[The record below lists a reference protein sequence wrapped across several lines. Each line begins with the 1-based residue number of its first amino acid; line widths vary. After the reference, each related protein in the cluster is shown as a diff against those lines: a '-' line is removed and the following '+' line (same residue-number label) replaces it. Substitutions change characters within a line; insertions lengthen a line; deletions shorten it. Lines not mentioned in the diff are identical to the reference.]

1 MARTPLLAL
10 SLAALTA
17 SSSVPHVERS
27 ASYPKRSSA
36 DSALLEWGNSA
47 IIHNA
52 DGVVARFGPAATHPE
67 FELGIEAD
75 LVTAS
80 PRQGCEVLT
89 NAKHALT
96 QIVVMYRGGCSF
108 RKKLATAEAAGAA
121 ALIVVN
127 NDRRSP
133 DRVFAMSLDAD
144 DEIDSVEDGQP
155 DVDADLQIRTPSLMV
170 SYAAGQQLREHGP
183 RRMRIFAGGDRPF
196 IESVTDA
203 APLLYLVHNAIIDEE
218 IAAAKQL
225 LAPYLLPHPPGRS
238 TEAPV
243 HRATRSLGALRGAQ
257 LTAFYERIASIV
269 GYPVDHLSEPVLER
283 RRAGQA
289 YALREDRAL
298 LPLNPRGVEDA
309 RARTIMTVYCYLDDV
324 ADDDGGALY
333 FARARPGAVRV
344 RVRKG
349 LAAIFYS
356 ALEDG
361 TLDRTAA
368 HGDAPLRPGAEAWVL
383 ALRIYDRPRPLARR
397 VLLPAVLWLPFG
409 GAPPKALAVAAYR
422 FFARA
427 VGEEKAPAAVDAAL
441 WALASLLLAPF
452 ALAAY
457 LAYKALEKSRT
468 PPPRHVSQPEK
479 RGKKSK
485 KKD

>member
-1 MARTPLLAL
+1 MQPLLAL
-10 SLAALTA
+10 ACLAALTA
-17 SSSVPHVERS
+17 SSSVPQVESS

-80 PRQGCEVLT
+80 PRQGCEALS
-89 NAKHALT
+89 NAAKALT

-108 RKKLATAEAAGAA
+108 RKKLENAEAAGAA

-133 DRVFAMSLDAD
+133 DRAFAMSLDAD
-144 DEIDSVEDGQP
+144 EEVDRPDGGP
-155 DVDADLQIRTPSLMV
+155 DPDQDAKVRTPSLMV

-203 APLLYLVHNAIIDEE
+203 APLLYLVHNAIMDSE
-218 IAAAKQL
+218 IEAAKAK

-238 TEAPV
+238 TEAPI

-257 LTAFYERIASIV
+257 LTAFYDRVASIV
-269 GYPVDHLSEPVLER
+269 GYPVDHLSEPILER
-283 RRAGQA
+283 RRAGQP

-324 ADDDGGALY
+324 KDEDGGALY

-383 ALRIYDRPRPLARR
+383 ALRVYDRPRPLARR
-397 VLLPAVLWLPFG
+397 VILPAVLWLPFG
-409 GAPPKALAVAAYR
+409 GAPPKALAVASYR

-427 VGEEKAPAAVDAAL
+427 VGDEKAPAAVDAAL
-441 WALASLLLAPF
+441 WALAALLFAP
-452 ALAAY
+452 LGVAAF
-457 LAYKALEKSRT
+457 LAYKAFEKSRA
-468 PPPRHVSQPEK
+468 PPKRVVSQPEK
-479 RGKKSK
+479 KGKKSK
-485 KKD
+485 KRD